1 MLHVSQMFFKLFF
14 LLFLS
19 LPCLSS
25 FWAAKGALWSPGSLF
40 KTSLGCKHGKLVIV
54 TILQLLVNCS
64 SLTNQSTA
72 RETKP
77 SGRFSLVKKNKNNQ
91 AKFPPTGQMGEQNC
105 QVPMEEAFVLSVES
119 STSSHGE
126 QELLLLLLLQVSAV
140 LICLLGSFLLVLLLW
155 RASKQQQQQSKNKPE
170 FLLPPGSLG
179 LPVVG
184 ETLQYIKS
192 MSTANPT
199 FMKEHQ
205 RRQKSLAS
213 QPALYKIDQV
223 QLPFTSEFVSD
234 CSSLSVLN
242 LFKNWCHVVVVHLII
257 RCWNARHQFWSCC
270 LPACL
275 PVHMQVWRLVQVKSV
290 GCLVHHPNQ
299 TWNDQVGAQT
309 RRQTLH
315 HRLSQVLQES
325 LRRACSSECGWGLV
339 EECQKVHQQQLTRWA
354 SPSLSL
360 PP

>member
-1 MLHVSQMFFKLFF
+1 
-14 LLFLS
+14 
-19 LPCLSS
+19 
-25 FWAAKGALWSPGSLF
+25 
-40 KTSLGCKHGKLVIV
+40 
-54 TILQLLVNCS
+54 
-64 SLTNQSTA
+64 
-72 RETKP
+72 
-77 SGRFSLVKKNKNNQ
+77 VKKNKNNQ

-242 LFKNWCHVVVVHLII
+242 LFKN
-257 RCWNARHQFWSCC
+257 
-270 LPACL
+270 
-275 PVHMQVWRLVQVKSV
+275 
-290 GCLVHHPNQ
+290 
-299 TWNDQVGAQT
+299 
-309 RRQTLH
+309 
-315 HRLSQVLQES
+315 
-325 LRRACSSECGWGLV
+325 
-339 EECQKVHQQQLTRWA
+339 
-354 SPSLSL
+354 
-360 PP
+360 